1 MGKGGFVTQT
11 EENSKI
17 DGECQQDKDQEISL
31 LDLLIVL
38 AQRKRFILVFT
49 LAVTLLG
56 VVIAFVLPN
65 QYTAET
71 VILPP
76 AQNQSSSAAMMSQ
89 MGGSALTSLAGSS
102 LGIKNPGD
110 MYVSLLRTRTVEDAV
125 IQRFGLMARYK
136 KIRMVDT
143 RKALE
148 KHVAVAF
155 GTKDGLIRI
164 DVRDRDSRMAANIAN
179 GYVDEFKKQSANLAI
194 TEAAQRRLFF
204 QQQLEEAKNNL
215 ANAEIAMKD
224 TEQSTGVLQID
235 SQAKALIES
244 AAGLRAQV
252 VAKQVQLQGLRSFA
266 TEDNPEVALAERQ
279 LGALQTQLG
288 QLGGAGGGAAD
299 PMIPKGQI
307 PEAGMEYIRKFR
319 DVKYYETIYDLIAKQ
334 YEAAKLDEA
343 RQGATI
349 QIVDAAVPPDKN
361 SSPRRS
367 ILIIVIG
374 ACGILAASLM
384 TIFQELIMRARDNTE
399 INYKLNALLTTLHFY
414 C

>member
-1 MGKGGFVTQT
+1 
-11 EENSKI
+11 
-17 DGECQQDKDQEISL
+17 
-31 LDLLIVL
+31 
-38 AQRKRFILVFT
+38 
-49 LAVTLLG
+49 
-56 VVIAFVLPN
+56 
-65 QYTAET
+65 
-71 VILPP
+71 
-76 AQNQSSSAAMMSQ
+76 MMSQ